1 MSRLEALT
9 VKHGVTMDD
18 ESDGESI
25 SEGNNPPH
33 PPAPSKIPKPK
44 PVLTKLKLPV
54 KSIKMNFVKTY
65 INAPLF
71 EAKDS
76 YGKMNK
82 AL

>member
-1 MSRLEALT
+1 MSRLESLT
-9 VKHGVTMDD
+9 VKHGVAMDD
-18 ESDGESI
+18 ESE
-25 SEGNNPPH
+25 SEGHNPPH
-33 PPAPSKIPKPK
+33 PPAPSKIAKPK

-65 INAPLF
+65 ITTPLF
-71 EAKDS
+71 DAKDS